1 MDLPRSAETLVN
13 RLMDDPAAMDE
24 LKKDPAA
31 VLKRAKEQIV
41 RDYPRALE
49 SDKWIY
55 RIVVLALSSIA
66 IASVIGAIVLAAMA
80 PSGTPINIPDVIT
93 ALGSAAIG
101 ALAGLLAP
109 SPRSGTGQG

>member
-1 MDLPRSAETLVN
+1 MELPRSAETLVN
-13 RLMDDPAAMDE
+13 RLTGDPSAIEE
-24 LKKDPAA
+24 LKRDPVA

-41 RDYPRALE
+41 KDYPRALE
-49 SDKWIY
+49 GDKWIY

-66 IASVIGAIVLAAMA
+66 IASVIGAIVLAAKA
-80 PSGTPINIPDVIT
+80 PTGTSVSIPDVIT

-109 SPRSGTGQG
+109 SPRSPAGGN